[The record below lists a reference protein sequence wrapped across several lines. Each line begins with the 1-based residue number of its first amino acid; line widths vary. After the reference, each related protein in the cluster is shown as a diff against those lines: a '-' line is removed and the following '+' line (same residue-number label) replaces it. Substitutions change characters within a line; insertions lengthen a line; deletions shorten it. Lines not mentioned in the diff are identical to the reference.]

1 MKLPLENL
9 SSGLCPSHPTNTYTY
24 QITTAPRV
32 HGGQAYT
39 NHISYSHVFK
49 FFNNNHYNDS
59 PKKEV
64 IITIIEWIILKLI
77 IFDFVTKKKKKG
89 TIIQFFVS
97 YVKDGKV
104 CKTTPNPYFFLCH
117 WQHDFEKCVVLKFTF
132 SCTPWNVV
140 VFRHE
145 RFKLAFTITNSSIF
159 NLLC

>member
-1 MKLPLENL
+1 MVRHIL
-9 SSGLCPSHPTNTYTY
+9 
-24 QITTAPRV
+24 
-32 HGGQAYT
+32 

-77 IFDFVTKKKKKG
+77 IFDFVTKKKS

-104 CKTTPNPYFFLCH
+104 CKTTPNPYFFPLPLAARLQKMSCAKIYI
-117 WQHDFEKCVVLKFTF
+117 Q
-132 SCTPWNVV
+132 CTPWNVV
-140 VFRHE
+140 VFKHE
-145 RFKLAFTITNSSIF
+145 RFKLAFTIINRSIF